1 MTCSL
6 GSFTRGREKELDTFK
21 RWRKNNLIY
30 VTYRISFA
38 LTRKLILH
46 TGCLLISVPCLGTY
60 ISIVLWSKRAEILK
74 I

>member
-38 LTRKLILH
+38 LMRKIILVMIQEEH
-46 TGCLLISVPCLGTY
+46 G
-60 ISIVLWSKRAEILK
+60 LWV
-74 I
+74 